1 MPDYSRKLLMIVF
14 VILVFQG
21 DVQAQTSR
29 RKNIVV
35 CNSRTGNITIQW
47 VKIQSVS
54 ALKLPTKNGTAK
66 LPLKYT
72 VYTVNGPALKKYM
85 MSLKAKP
92 GNIVLPVNG
101 DPSCLEAYVSNSGT
115 MSAELAA
122 KFPQLVSLK
131 GNGITDKSSAV
142 RLDYDG
148 AVLNA
153 EIISGGVSYIM
164 EPWKKGSAI
173 YYLLYRKEDSGV
185 ERKPLNER

>member
-1 MPDYSRKLLMIVF
+1 MLV
-14 VILVFQG
+14 VVTLVFQG
-21 DVQAQTSR
+21 IIQAQTSR
-29 RKNIVV
+29 QKNVAV
-35 CNSRTGNITIQW
+35 CNSRMGKIALQW
-47 VKIQSVS
+47 VKIQHVS
-54 ALKLPTKNGTAK
+54 ALKLPAKKGTAK

-72 VYTVNGPALKKYM
+72 VYTVNSPALKKYM

-101 DPSCLEAYVSNSGT
+101 EPSCIEAYVTNSGT

-131 GNGITDKSSAV
+131 GNGTQDKSATV

-148 AVLNA
+148 AALNA
-153 EIISGGVSYIM
+153 EIISGGVSYII
-164 EPWKKGSAI
+164 EPWKKGSVI

-185 ERKPLNER
+185 ERKPLSER